1 MSLGDMILAT
11 DEVMAMGTGGEA
23 VAVARMFEEPG
34 VEHFRQVAEFSIS
47 MVWMA
52 DAAGLCTFVNQ
63 SWQDFSGRRA
73 GQELGTGWAD
83 AIHPDDVLA
92 ALGDYWSAVRAG
104 APMRIE
110 YRILVKDG
118 KYQRVERLGSPR
130 FGLGGELRGYVG
142 CVAPHLAPVDW
153 EARQRLAQL
162 SGRELQVLEL
172 IAAGCSTKE
181 IADRLGIRY
190 KTADSHRTHLLK
202 KLGIH
207 DIATLVRFA
216 VRAGAIQP

>member
-1 MSLGDMILAT
+1 MLAS
-11 DEVMAMGTGGEA
+11 DNVIAMGAGGEA
-23 VAVARMFEEPG
+23 VAVARMLEEPG
-34 VEHFRQVAEFSIS
+34 VEHFRQVAEVSVS
-47 MVWMA
+47 MIWMA
-52 DAAGLCTFVNQ
+52 DADGLCTFVNQ
-63 SWQDFSGRRA
+63 SWLDFCGRRA

-92 ALGDYWSAVRAG
+92 ALGDYWSAIRVG

-110 YRILVKDG
+110 YRTLLRDG
-118 KYQRVERLGSPR
+118 KYQRVERLGSAR

-142 CVAPHLAPVDW
+142 CVAPHLARVDW
-153 EARQRLAQL
+153 EARQQLAQL

-172 IAAGCSTKE
+172 IAVGCSTKE
-181 IADRLGIRY
+181 IAERLGIRY

-216 VRAGAIQP
+216 IRAGAIQA